1 MKNIKIGNKIIGTG
15 RPVFFIAEAGVNHNG
30 SINYAK
36 KLVDIAKNCGA
47 DAVKFQSFKTEKI
60 ILKNAPKSQYH
71 IETTGNNRKQSWFKL
86 LKSQEMSTE
95 MHYELFKYCKKKKI
109 IFLST
114 PYDYESVDLLN
125 SLGVDAFKVASTD
138 NQNIPL
144 LEYIS
149 KKNKPVILST
159 AMSTFEE
166 VQLSYR
172 VLKKKLNNKII
183 VLQCTG
189 NYPSKSDES
198 NLNVMKTYKKKLDCI
213 FGYSDHTVGFSNAI
227 AATAIGASVI
237 EKHFTINK
245 KMYGPDHRM
254 SLSPKELAQTIDLVR
269 ETSIS
274 LGSFNKCV
282 LISEKQNRKN
292 LKKSLVS
299 KEFIKKGKRLK
310 KNFFDIK
317 RPGTGVLPK
326 FLNKIKNYKSA
337 VDIYPNVTIKEKMIK
352 KLKLRK

>member
-1 MKNIKIGNKIIGTG
+1 
-15 RPVFFIAEAGVNHNG
+15 
-30 SINYAK
+30 
-36 KLVDIAKNCGA
+36 
-47 DAVKFQSFKTEKI
+47 
-60 ILKNAPKSQYH
+60 
-71 IETTGNNRKQSWFKL
+71 
-86 LKSQEMSTE
+86 
-95 MHYELFKYCKKKKI
+95 
-109 IFLST
+109 
-114 PYDYESVDLLN
+114 
-125 SLGVDAFKVASTD
+125 
-138 NQNIPL
+138 
-144 LEYIS
+144 
-149 KKNKPVILST
+149 
-159 AMSTFEE
+159 
-166 VQLSYR
+166 
-172 VLKKKLNNKII
+172 
-183 VLQCTG
+183 
-189 NYPSKSDES
+189 
-198 NLNVMKTYKKKLDCI
+198 MKTYKKKLDCI

-254 SLSPKELAQTIDLVR
+254 SLSPKELGLTIDLVR

-352 KLKLRK
+352 KLKLIK